1 MSDEHPDPDL
11 IPANLFKNAV
21 RNDRY
26 VVYRMLHRMV
36 SFIHPTTKEKVSGY
50 VDEVYRDV
58 FAGELHITIDG
69 TVYRFKEPEVIR
81 ENQKEFVFLYGDV
94 GKREVSDE
102 RLFDAMRQRQYQ
114 ESLDATI
121 QRTTHDKVHETR
133 FKIGERKPARRKPF
147 LWRGIDPEIAASLR
161 GE

>member
-1 MSDEHPDPDL
+1 MSDENCC
-11 IPANLFKNAV
+11 IPANLFKNAAV
-21 RNDRY
+21 RNRY

-36 SFIHPTTKEKVSGY
+36 MFTHPATKEKVSGY

-58 FAGELHITIDG
+58 FAGELHITIAG

-94 GKREVSDE
+94 GKREISDE
-102 RLFDAMRQRQYQ
+102 KLFDAMRQHQYQ

-121 QRTTHDKVHETR
+121 QKATHDRVYETR
-133 FKIGERKPARRKPF
+133 FKVGKCKPARRKPF
-147 LWRGIDPEIAASLR
+147 LWRGIAPEIAASLR
-161 GE
+161 GDGE